1 MFDQDFA
8 TAPQD
13 IAQRTR
19 PPGDLSQHDF
29 AAWIDALGH
38 SLRIAQ
44 PDDALAPWQW
54 GLIAAL
60 TLWAALAMEARWY
73 RERGRRPLPGFR
85 AGVCMGLIVSLC
97 AVLALGWLAARS
109 LVSGAIR
116 CMSRHCHGTDFT
128 DLLGHRHI
136 SGGRAV
142 SMTFDPGAFWASY
155 TLLSIFI
162 VTALTFLFSCL
173 RSCRHWRELD

>member
-1 MFDQDFA
+1 MLHQDVA

-13 IAQRTR
+13 LAQRAQ
-19 PPGDLSQHDF
+19 PPGNLSQHDF
-29 AAWIDALGH
+29 TAWLDALGH

-44 PDDALAPWQW
+44 PTDALAPWQW

-85 AGVCMGLIVSLC
+85 AGACMGLIVSAS

-116 CMSRHCHGTDFT
+116 CMSRAGESLNETA
-128 DLLGHRHI
+128 
-136 SGGRAV
+136 GRGPAV
-142 SMTFDPGAFWASY
+142 SCG
-155 TLLSIFI
+155 LS
-162 VTALTFLFSCL
+162 SL
-173 RSCRHWRELD
+173 REAQSVPAKA